1 MILTEGE
8 TKHVACLEQML
19 PIQDALDVVGGKWK
33 VVILTSVMQGN
44 RRFKEIE
51 RSIPKI
57 NPKILSKELKDMEEH
72 QLIKRVTHDDYPVS
86 IEYIATEYA
95 RSLKKVMMEL
105 HAWGVNHR
113 KKLFA
118 K

>member
-1 MILTEGE
+1 MILTESE
-8 TKHVACLEQML
+8 SKQVRCLEQML
-19 PIQDALDVVGGKWK
+19 PIQDALDVMGGKWK
-33 VVILTSVMQGN
+33 VVILSSIMQGN

-57 NPKILSKELKDMEEH
+57 SPKILSKELKDMEEH
-72 QLIKRVTHDDYPVS
+72 QLIHRITHEDYPVS
-86 IEYIATEYA
+86 IEYVATEYA
-95 RSLKKVMMEL
+95 RSLKNVMMEL

-113 KKLFA
+113 KKLFD